1 MSEVGTRKSEV
12 GIPCHPWCALSSI
25 GILFNATLV
34 AATLKSKSLRS
45 MCNLLIASDSTFLA
59 LYQLNALITFFLP
72 IFGANFVPIWLC
84 FCLQLVPYFSVLM
97 SLSLVFQIGLER
109 LANVLFPI
117 WSKNGNSKRFHAIL
131 LLLSVMSNCY
141 LMWLQYEMAD
151 GNNSMVFCTASS
163 ARQRFVNSTIRQLS
177 QKATIRQ
184 LSQMSTIRQLNYS
197 SIRRFVN
204 LAKK

>member
-1 MSEVGTRKSEV
+1 MSLNATQPSQQQPLTYVELIQQNGGQHTLAMWLILGEK
-12 GIPCHPWCALSSI
+12 CALSSI

-45 MCNLLIASDSTFLA
+45 MCNLLIALDSTFLA

-117 WSKNGNSKRFHAIL
+117 W
-131 LLLSVMSNCY
+131 
-141 LMWLQYEMAD
+141 
-151 GNNSMVFCTASS
+151 
-163 ARQRFVNSTIRQLS
+163 
-177 QKATIRQ
+177 
-184 LSQMSTIRQLNYS
+184 
-197 SIRRFVN
+197 
-204 LAKK
+204 

>member
-1 MSEVGTRKSEV
+1 MS
-12 GIPCHPWCALSSI
+12 L
-25 GILFNATLV
+25 NASQPSQQQPLTYVELIQQNGGQHTL
-34 AATLKSKSLRS
+34 AMWLIMGEKSLRS

-117 WSKNGNSKRFHAIL
+117 W
-131 LLLSVMSNCY
+131 
-141 LMWLQYEMAD
+141 
-151 GNNSMVFCTASS
+151 
-163 ARQRFVNSTIRQLS
+163 
-177 QKATIRQ
+177 
-184 LSQMSTIRQLNYS
+184 
-197 SIRRFVN
+197 
-204 LAKK
+204 